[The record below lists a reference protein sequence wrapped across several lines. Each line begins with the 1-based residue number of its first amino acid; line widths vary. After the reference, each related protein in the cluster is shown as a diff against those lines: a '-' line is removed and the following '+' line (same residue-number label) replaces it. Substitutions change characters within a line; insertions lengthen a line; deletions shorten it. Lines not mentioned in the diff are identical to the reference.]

1 MWLLWLV
8 TAVWA
13 FSFSLIGVYLSGSVD
28 SYLAVFIR
36 VALAFLLFVP
46 LLRPRSLTPERI
58 LALMAIGAVQI
69 GMTYLLLYHA
79 FLYLSVPELL
89 LFTVF
94 TPLWVTLID
103 ELLLNRRHLPARWWI
118 AAGIAVIGAAII
130 RYDQVSDAA
139 LTGFLLIQGANL
151 CFAAGQVA
159 YKWLPLG
166 DVRQQS
172 QVFGFFFLGASLVSA
187 GWGFCC
193 SQTGARF
200 QTARWSGASCSGWA

>member
-1 MWLLWLV
+1 MLCSTDCARMRTGDAVYAPLVCSGSFQRQSFGARIMWLLWLV

-103 ELLLNRRHLPARWWI
+103 ELLLNRRHLPAR
-118 AAGIAVIGAAII
+118 
-130 RYDQVSDAA
+130 
-139 LTGFLLIQGANL
+139 
-151 CFAAGQVA
+151 
-159 YKWLPLG
+159 
-166 DVRQQS
+166 
-172 QVFGFFFLGASLVSA
+172 
-187 GWGFCC
+187 
-193 SQTGARF
+193 
-200 QTARWSGASCSGWA
+200 